1 MRLIRDING
10 ILNVK
15 PMNLG
20 VKVPCTGVNLVNIH
34 YNGGKVLH
42 VLNHV
47 FFRVHVIKISNK
59 TQAGRLFRSERERK
73 NRRGNLFRFS
83 HWSNQ

>member
-1 MRLIRDING
+1 MRLISDING

-20 VKVPCTGVNLVNIH
+20 VKGPCSGVDLVNIH

-42 VLNHV
+42 VGNHV

-59 TQAGRLFRSERERK
+59 TLPGRLFRSESERTK
-73 NRRGNLFRFS
+73 LEG
-83 HWSNQ
+83 